1 MGVPENNLTAAARSS
16 YSDTLPAH
24 VTIRGRLEPA
34 HVTGARVWLGREV
47 AMQIVVRWI
56 FILSAVFAAISA
68 VAGNVGFLDTERAIK
83 TVKEGQRQY
92 QALDAWANQRADEV
106 EAMQERVA
114 ELAQQ
119 LNAQR
124 AVASPDAVAQLENDL
139 LQAQRNLEDA
149 GRALQRDFDVAQREF
164 LAQVATRVRDV
175 ASEYAA
181 ANDFDAIFMFE
192 SQPLVYVADS
202 AIITN
207 AVIQLYNEKYP
218 VD

>member
-1 MGVPENNLTAAARSS
+1 
-16 YSDTLPAH
+16 
-24 VTIRGRLEPA
+24 
-34 HVTGARVWLGREV
+34 
-47 AMQIVVRWI
+47 MQAFVRWI
-56 FILSAVFAAISA
+56 FILVAVFAAIPA
-68 VAGNVGFLDTERAIK
+68 AAGKVGFLDTERAIK

-92 QALDAWANQRADEV
+92 QALDAWGNKRSDEV
-106 EAMQERVA
+106 EAMQDRVA

-124 AVASPDAVAQLENDL
+124 AVASSGSIGQLEKEL
-139 LQAQRNLEDA
+139 LQAQRDLEDA

-164 LAQVATRVRDV
+164 LAQVATRVREV

-181 ANDFDAIFMFE
+181 ANDFDAVFMFE

-202 AIITN
+202 ALITN
-207 AVIQLYNEKYP
+207 AVIRLYNEKYP